1 MYIDDETRLHHM
13 LDAGREALSFLAGR
27 TRAELDSDRM
37 LYRALASCLGEIG
50 EAASRITPEAPT
62 PPERATLKASW
73 VNSLTIAPLFVGL
86 DRGYWEE
93 QGIDLQLEQ
102 VQSAADA
109 IAFLATGQLDAS
121 FGAIAVALYNAINQ
135 GLDVRVV

>member
-50 EAASRITPEAPT
+50 EAASRITPEG
-62 PPERATLKASW
+62 R
-73 VNSLTIAPLFVGL
+73 IA
-86 DRGYWEE
+86 
-93 QGIDLQLEQ
+93 
-102 VQSAADA
+102 
-109 IAFLATGQLDAS
+109 LATIPWSEIVGMRNRLIHGYFQINADVVWNTVTDDLPPLIS
-121 FGAIAVALYNAINQ
+121 ALEEWFAREA
-135 GLDVRVV
+135 DETS